1 MPENMRQGSTNFSE
15 IDVESDWFPAL
26 SRYTGNIEVDME
38 LDVEVVVARISTR
51 KPTTICTE
59 YIDAAITGTTEK
71 GEKSSAHPGVDF
83 CHQRRLRGNVSVGNG
98 VGVDDFADAFA
109 LFKCCRRAC
118 VAF

>member
-26 SRYTGNIEVDME
+26 SRYTGNIEVD
-38 LDVEVVVARISTR
+38 VEVVVAPISTR
-51 KPTTICTE
+51 KPTAE